1 MYSIVFS
8 SDIIVEFFVLSLHF
22 SKTPIARFYKNSGLR
37 KRQTTAWKCSILV
50 YWMDNVMKM
59 ADAGLT
65 QTELAKRLEC
75 TQQHVS
81 SILKG
86 NSNLTLETIYK
97 MEKALDIS
105 ILRDVMTFVDGYSN
119 SIPKSRRMYLDVIFL

>member
-1 MYSIVFS
+1 
-8 SDIIVEFFVLSLHF
+8 
-22 SKTPIARFYKNSGLR
+22 
-37 KRQTTAWKCSILV
+37 
-50 YWMDNVMKM
+50 M

-105 ILRDVMTFVDGYSN
+105 ILRDVMTFVDGYEKKSLK
-119 SIPKSRRMYLDVIFL
+119 PKRMYLSESDSPGYGKNHKDM

>member
-1 MYSIVFS
+1 MKTIDVLRQHESANPSKWREEAEYRRNNDGWLRYSQF
-8 SDIIVEFFVLSLHF
+8 
-22 SKTPIARFYKNSGLR
+22 IALTVK
-37 KRQTTAWKCSILV
+37 Q
-50 YWMDNVMKM
+50 KM

-81 SILKG
+81 LILKG

-119 SIPKSRRMYLDVIFL
+119 SIPKSRQMYLTEADSPGYGKNHKDM